1 MNAVIFRL
9 KTYFK
14 MKETLASQPVT
25 LREQVSWCL
34 YDFGNSAFT
43 TVIVTVAYSVYFT
56 EVVVGEGGTTLWGRG
71 VAFSMLV
78 VALLSPFLGA
88 WADSSGRKKKF
99 LFIATLLAVL
109 FTSLLYTVKKGDLF
123 KGLFFFIV
131 ANVAYNAALT
141 FYDAFLK
148 ELTTHDRM
156 GRLSGYGWATG
167 YVGGFFSLLLVVPF
181 LQSGLEADSFR
192 YSFLVTGFFFLIFSL
207 PFFLYVR
214 ERAIPQAPHADAY
227 FKTGFSRMGET
238 LRSIRRFRDL
248 LRFFVAYLFYNDAIN
263 TIIVFSSIF
272 ARQVL
277 QFTPSQLI
285 TYFIVTQVSAA
296 AGSLFFGPLTDRL
309 GPKRTITITLIG
321 WLGVVYGAYSVET
334 HLGFYGVG
342 LFAGSILG
350 ATQSASR
357 TLLARFAPIGKNAE
371 FFGFFSLTGKISA
384 SIGPLLYGE
393 IVRITGSQRW
403 ATLSLALFFIVGL
416 LLLQSVDEQKGTLA
430 AQAWGKEE

>member
-1 MNAVIFRL
+1 
-9 KTYFK
+9 
-14 MKETLASQPVT
+14 MKETLSSSQPVT

-56 EVVVGEGGTTLWGRG
+56 EVVAGEGGTTLWGRG
-71 VAFSMLV
+71 VAFSMLL
-78 VALLSPFLGA
+78 VALLSPLLGA
-88 WADSSGRKKKF
+88 LADSSGKKKKF
-99 LFIATLLAVL
+99 LLITTLVSVL
-109 FTSLLYTVKKGDLF
+109 FTTLLYTVKKGDLF
-123 KGLFFFIV
+123 KGLFFFII

-148 ELTTHDRM
+148 ELTTDDRM

-181 LQSGLEADSFR
+181 IGGGLESDDFR
-192 YSFLVTGFFFLIFSL
+192 FSFLVTGFFFLIFSL
-207 PFFLYVR
+207 PLFLYLK
-214 ERAIPQAPHADAY
+214 ERAAPQAPNTDSY
-227 FKTGFSRMGET
+227 FKTGFKRMGET
-238 LRSIRRFRDL
+238 LRHIRQFKDL
-248 LRFFVAYLFYNDAIN
+248 IRFFISYLFYNDAIN

-285 TYFIVTQVSAA
+285 TYFIITQVSAA
-296 AGSLFFGPLTDRL
+296 AGSFLFGPITDRL
-309 GPKRTITITLIG
+309 GPKRTITITLVG
-321 WLGVVYGAYSVET
+321 WLVVVFWAYNVET

-357 TLLARFAPIGKNAE
+357 TLLAQFAPIEKNAE
-371 FFGFFSLTGKISA
+371 FFGFFSLTGKVSA
-384 SIGPLLYGE
+384 SIGPLFYGE
-393 IVRITGSQRW
+393 IVRLTGSQRW
-403 ATLSLALFFIVGL
+403 ATLSLALFFILGL
-416 LLLQSVDEQKGTLA
+416 VLLQSVDEQKGILT
-430 AQAWGKEE
+430 AQTWNK